1 MLTVATNTSF
11 TRGIVVY
18 HKITMQRDGKNPYLR
33 LKKDRLEIT
42 TKGRK
47 YLDGIVT
54 STDGTVYAF
63 YGKASPL
70 MVAAAMA
77 RLSRRGSDLREI
89 FLDEFALSGD
99 KDATGLIQRV
109 VTAFGDDSVQQLIG
123 MHLVVEDASNLLTKL
138 LEWGRFAA
146 YLEQST
152 RYIYYDQKNAAG
164 DYKYYVPENLDTKT
178 KAEYKKVNDQIF
190 GIYSKMV
197 RELTDYVRAKTS
209 EPPDPREKI
218 AWSGATRAQACDAIR
233 AVLPVATKSTVG
245 IFGSSQAIESLILHL
260 LSEELLEPR
269 LVGQQILA
277 EARKVIPAFLE
288 RTDNP
293 ERGGAMTAYH
303 ANTRANSRLLARKKL
318 SPKSKDYEDSV
329 KLLDY
334 WPKNELD
341 LVPHL
346 LFRESTL
353 STEELKKQISKL
365 PIAQKQKIFD
375 EYIGTRLNRRNKPGR
390 AFEIPHYL
398 WEVTADYGT
407 FRDLQRHRVV
417 DAFEWQNLGI
427 DYGYGVPELVVEAG
441 LDKEFRECFELA
453 EGLYHQLIKK
463 GYEAEAQ
470 YGVLFGHR
478 MRYRFGLNA
487 RAAFHFIELRSTP
500 QGHPGYRKIVNEMHE
515 LLSKVHPR
523 IAEAMR
529 FVNKDEDPEL
539 TRMAAELATQYKLAK
554 LDKLSP

>member
-1 MLTVATNTSF
+1 M
-11 TRGIVVY
+11 
-18 HKITMQRDGKNPYLR
+18 TMPKDDKNPYLKV
-33 LKKDRLEIT
+33 KKERLEIT
-42 TKGRK
+42 AKGRK

-54 STDGTVYAF
+54 NTNGPVYAF

-89 FLDEFALSGD
+89 FLDEFALTGD
-99 KDATGLIQRV
+99 EDASGLIHRV
-109 VTAFGDDSVQQLIG
+109 VTAYGDDSVQQLIG
-123 MHLVVEDASNLLTKL
+123 LHLVVEDASNLLTKL

-152 RYIYYDQKNAAG
+152 RYIYYDKKDAAG
-164 DYKYYVPENLDTKT
+164 NYKYFIPPNLDATTKSEFRKT
-178 KAEYKKVNDQIF
+178 NDLIF
-190 GIYSKMV
+190 EIYSNMV
-197 RELTDYVRAKTS
+197 RQLTSYVQKKTG
-209 EPPDPREKI
+209 EPSDPREKI

-233 AVLPVATKSTVG
+233 PVLPVATKSTVG

-260 LSEELLEPR
+260 LSEDLLEPR
-269 LVGQQILA
+269 LIGQQILR

-303 ANTRANSRLLARKKL
+303 ANTRAAARSLASKKL
-318 SPKSKDYEDSV
+318 AKKSKNYQDSV

-334 WPKNELD
+334 WPKDELD
-341 LVPHL
+341 LTAHL
-346 LFRESTL
+346 LFRESNL
-353 STEELKKQISKL
+353 STGELKKQIGKL
-365 PIAQKQKIFD
+365 PRAQKQKIFD
-375 EYIGTRLNRRNKPGR
+375 EYIGTRLNRRHKPGR

-427 DYGYGVPELVVEAG
+427 DYGYDIPELVTEAG
-441 LDKEFRECFELA
+441 LAEQFKQCFELS
-453 EGLYHQLIKK
+453 ERLYKILIGK
-463 GYEAEAQ
+463 GYIQEAQ

-515 LLSKVHPR
+515 LLAKVHPK
-523 IAEAMR
+523 IAKAMQ

-554 LDKLSP
+554 LDKLSKG

>member
-1 MLTVATNTSF
+1 MPP
-11 TRGIVVY
+11 
-18 HKITMQRDGKNPYLR
+18 DDKNPYL
-33 LKKDRLEIT
+33 KVKNNRLEIT
-42 TKGRK
+42 AKGRN

-54 STDGTVYAF
+54 STDGPVYAF

-89 FLDEFALSGD
+89 FLDEFALTGD
-99 KDATGLIQRV
+99 KDAAGLIQRV
-109 VTAFGDDSVQQLIG
+109 VTAYGDDSVQQLIG

-152 RYIYYDQKNAAG
+152 RYIYYDQKDAAG
-164 DYKYYVPENLDTKT
+164 NYKYYTPENLDAITKT
-178 KAEYKKVNDQIF
+178 EYTKVNNQIF

-197 RELTDYVRAKTS
+197 RELTDYVRAKTN
-209 EPPDPREKI
+209 EPTNPREKL
-218 AWSGATRAQACDAIR
+218 AWNGATRAQACDAIR
-233 AVLPVATKSTVG
+233 SVLPVATKSTVG

-260 LSEELLEPR
+260 LSEDLLEPR
-269 LVGQQILA
+269 LVGQQILN

-293 ERGGAMTAYH
+293 ERGGATTAYH
-303 ANTRANSRLLARKKL
+303 ANTRAAARSMAGKKL
-318 SPKSKDYEDSV
+318 AKKSQSYKDSV

-334 WPKNELD
+334 WPKDELD

-346 LFRESTL
+346 LFGESSL
-353 STEELKKQISKL
+353 STDELKKQIGKL

-375 EYIGTRLNRRNKPGR
+375 EYVGRRLNRRHKPGR

-398 WEVTADYGT
+398 WEITADYGT

-427 DYGYGVPELVVEAG
+427 DYGYDIPELANEAG
-441 LDKEFRECFELA
+441 LAQQFEQCFELA
-453 EGLYHQLIKK
+453 EGLYKRLVAK
-463 GYEAEAQ
+463 GYEQEAQ
-470 YGVLFGHR
+470 YASLFGHR

-500 QGHPGYRKIVNEMHE
+500 QGHPGYRKIVGEMHE

-523 IAEAMR
+523 IAGAMQ

-554 LDKLSP
+554 LDK

>member
-1 MLTVATNTSF
+1 MP
-11 TRGIVVY
+11 G
-18 HKITMQRDGKNPYLR
+18 DDKNPYL
-33 LKKDRLEIT
+33 KIKNGRLEVT
-42 TKGRK
+42 AKGRE

-54 STDGTVYAF
+54 STDGPVYAF

-89 FLDEFALSGD
+89 FLDEFALTGE

-152 RYIYYDQKNAAG
+152 RYIYYDQKDSVGN
-164 DYKYYVPENLDTKT
+164 YKYYVPPNLDTKS
-178 KAEYKKVNDQIF
+178 KKEFKKTNDSIF
-190 GIYSKMV
+190 EIYSKMV
-197 RELTDYVRAKTS
+197 RQLTDYVQQKTG
-209 EPPDPREKI
+209 EPSDPREKI
-218 AWSGATRAQACDAIR
+218 AWRGATRAQACDAIR
-233 AVLPVATKSTVG
+233 SVLPVATKSTVG
-245 IFGSSQAIESLILHL
+245 IFGSSQAVESLILHL
-260 LSEELLEPR
+260 LSEELVEPR

-288 RTDNP
+288 RTDTP

-303 ANTRANSRLLARKKL
+303 ASTRAAARTLVAKKL
-318 SPKSKDYEDSV
+318 DKKSKNYKDSV

-334 WPKNELD
+334 WPKDELA

-346 LFRESTL
+346 LFRESSL
-353 STEELKKQISKL
+353 STDELKKELGNLS
-365 PIAQKQKIFD
+365 AKQKKEIFD
-375 EYIGTRLNRRNKPGR
+375 EYVGTRLNRRHKPGR

-427 DYGYGVPELVVEAG
+427 DYGYDIPELVTEAG
-441 LDKEFRECFELA
+441 LAEQFEQCFELA
-453 EGLYHQLIKK
+453 QGLYEKLVRK
-463 GYEAEAQ
+463 GYEQEAQ
-470 YGVLFGHR
+470 YAVLFGHR

-515 LLSKVHPR
+515 LLVKVHPR
-523 IAEAMR
+523 IAKAMR

-539 TRMAAELATQYKLAK
+539 TRMAAELATQYKLDK
-554 LDKLSP
+554 LDKISKQ